1 MLKEQNKICVVT
13 GGASGIGLS
22 ISQLLIKKNYRVAIL
37 DIATDNA
44 NKLFNKEIQEKKVLT
59 LKTDISKFIEV
70 NDSFNTIG
78 NDFGSV
84 DILINNAGIN
94 FSCKFVD
101 ESEENWDKVI
111 NINLKS
117 VYLCC
122 KAAIP
127 TMIGKRFGRIVNMS
141 SISGLKPSVFSS
153 SAYCAS
159 KAGIIGFSRCLASQ
173 MAKYNIRVNCVAPG
187 VIETPMVKDLVSDE
201 LKNDFKKST
210 PMGRLGSP
218 DDIAN
223 TVYFLIS
230 DSSDFITGETISV
243 NGGLFMP

>member
-13 GGASGIGLS
+13 GGANGIGLS